1 MRWFQRW
8 FSRLQG
14 EELVQWEEA
23 ECLED
28 LSRSFLAVNQG
39 QPILNLSIVEPFIER
54 KDRIE
59 SYYWWTEVAKFWLL
73 ALAERHPNLRVI
85 ESPAF
90 LLVTP
95 YSDQTVNGVLRK
107 IESMRFELLELYDG
121 VAQDCSPGK
130 NVVILFPHQTAY
142 YDYISL
148 FYPDG
153 EFAMSGGIQIRAGYP
168 HIAGFHRDGTGV
180 YFGVM
185 AHEMTHLYLSH
196 LELPRWLDE
205 ALAQTYEF
213 SVSAKDRHGKSL
225 KLAPKHQAYWTP
237 QSIQAFWHGDSFH
250 DPQAQ
255 DISYDLA
262 VVLMRKLER
271 VLKPEKEDLLGFIK
285 NAARMDAGE
294 AAAQQH
300 LGIGLGELAASFL
313 GPGSWEPR
321 LW

>member
-1 MRWFQRW
+1 MRWFQRL
-8 FSRLQG
+8 FSRLQD
-14 EELVQWEEA
+14 EEPVQWEEA

-28 LSRSFLAVNQG
+28 LSDSFLTVNQG
-39 QPILNLSIVEPFIER
+39 QPILNLSLAEPFIAR

-59 SYYWWTEVAKFWLL
+59 DYYWWTEVAKFWLL
-73 ALAERHPNLRVI
+73 AFAERLPTLRVI

-90 LLVTP
+90 LLATP
-95 YSDQTVNGVLRK
+95 YSDQTINGVLRK
-107 IESMRFELLELYDG
+107 IESMRYELLELYDG
-121 VAQDCSPGK
+121 VAQDYSPGK
-130 NVVILFPHQTAY
+130 NVVILLPHQTAY

-168 HIAGFHRDGTGV
+168 HIAGFHRDDIGV
-180 YFGVM
+180 DFGM
-185 AHEMTHLYLSH
+185 LAHEMTHLYLSH
-196 LELPRWLDE
+196 LELPPWLDE

-213 SVSAKDRHGKSL
+213 TIKSNLDHGYRTELDAKHEW
-225 KLAPKHQAYWTP
+225 YWTP
-237 QSIQAFWHGDSFH
+237 ETIQGFWHGGSFH

-285 NAARMDAGE
+285 HAARADAGE
-294 AAAQQH
+294 AAAQEH
-300 LGIGLGELAASFL
+300 LGISLGELAASFL
-313 GPGSWEPR
+313 GPGSWEPQ
-321 LW
+321 LG